1 MPTGPPPED
10 HPVLPPVP
18 PIPHVD
24 DVQVMECTSFV
35 SGLYDTCESKPSMKR
50 RDTSWKPQ
58 DDSRDGNGLL
68 SASEA
73 KQIWLEREVQ
83 SLRTALNRVSVP
95 LAFQQSGYW
104 NGSFEGRSGPPAR
117 SSSVSAACGE
127 AGISAQPGGSGD
139 VAHQGRAGTSIP
151 VVPDGVRAAYISGDH
166 RERDRAFLQHGEA
179 RLADRAFA
187 QHGDVCPHDR
197 AFAKHGELRPD
208 DRALAKHGKECHDDR
223 AFARRGE
230 VFHEGRALQE
240 HGVHHEGRRAE
251 HDLGAVRERDRAQQW
266 RDDLPGLGRIGC
278 WEDDPSASLHAC
290 GPGRSKDLPRHDV
303 GGGGFGEGSYPG
315 RTYGPWT
322 ETAGGSMN
330 TKGEL
335 PDLPADSSPLQF
347 GDWLHLITPI
357 MKDISASAAWW
368 WESTLREAK
377 GFYEDWRRS
386 SPLQK
391 IQIQPRLPEDLQS
404 SQFQRTEQ
412 RGIQMLL
419 KAIPATE
426 QQALVTDRILS
437 STGIL
442 FKLLVRFQPG
452 GPGEK
457 QLLLTH
463 LTTFPKC
470 KDIQEVAAALRS
482 WRRHFGRALEVEATL
497 PDGVLLLKNLDLPQ
511 QKLATM
517 DNQAAFRLSQ
527 SRMELQL
534 DQKPTQKSL
543 WAFSQCLLAEA
554 ETLALFQSSS
564 TTSMDQAP
572 LKLKQMQTDPKT
584 PPRPTTSDNKLK
596 SSPTADKPCK
606 YFISES
612 GCKAGRSCKWLH
624 SWDGVDDKSQRCW
637 LCGGKDH
644 RKHECKA
651 HTTGKKPG
659 DPAGSGGGNGYGRG
673 GGGNDAS
680 TTPSSSTP
688 GGKAGAAATKVLK
701 GKEVGST
708 SSTTTSPGE
717 VKTGD
722 GVEETTKESTDG
734 GTGGDPKGAKADE
747 LLHEATQLLKS
758 LRVQP
763 KINVMQLAGLEQAEN
778 DWVLIDS
785 GATHALRPAHDL
797 QEWTIA
803 ERTVVQLANG
813 ETEAFRLKKG
823 TKVLLGHP
831 TQTTSRIVPMGGLT
845 ALDFTLQWS
854 GDRCQLRDDEGRE
867 FEVRVV
873 QGCPMVSL
881 ADGQRILEWLEWY
894 QVHQQRKLAMVRS
907 LLADDT
913 QVDRQ
918 RLDLE
923 LALTYKLR
931 QLFPQLPD
939 EVMMRIA
946 PHLEMVKTENFESNL
961 PWNRHKRRRL
971 RQAKHVILHLFS
983 GPDHNYWDQRC
994 ANANTEVL
1002 CIDTTCSTPA
1012 NLHDRNV
1019 FGYLLTLCASGR
1031 VRAILGGPPCRTVS
1045 ALRYQQDDGP
1055 GVLRTEE
1062 HPYGLPTLGPAD
1074 AELVIADSVLMFRFW
1089 SLLMVA
1095 EEMREETEPPTQ
1107 FFMEQPEDPKRY
1119 RSEEDVQQ
1127 HGYFSV
1133 FRTAEWKALAEK
1145 YNLVQYHFDQH
1156 PMGHP
1161 KRKPTCLAT
1170 NVQEVRHLDGVRG
1183 APSNEAEAGTQF
1195 RAMTVDQRCEVSR
1208 TWSQWAL
1215 GLKNAISLA
1224 VSQRVQWLD
1233 RHPDQ
1238 PQQPAVRTLGSAA
1251 LESWKTHYLHDHM
1264 PSRRD
1269 CQQCVRAQA
1278 RARPHRRV
1286 QHPEAFT
1293 LSVDLSGK
1301 FTPGIN
1307 QEQKQCKYLLVGV
1320 YTFPITRD
1328 GVPLA
1333 SPDGVEPQDQP
1344 LPGLDEFSAED
1355 GAEEGQDLLQ
1365 EQEDGNVDV
1374 EGQGENEDQKAE
1386 KTAHGCL
1393 LACQKLVEESMNV
1406 TVKNITFVETIE
1418 SRHSQHVLP
1427 AIAKIYSRLRQLGLP
1442 VMRLH
1447 SDRAREFL
1455 AAPLRRWAQHR
1466 DIVLTKT
1473 AGDDYKANGRCE
1485 AELGVIKRAIRT
1497 VISAG
1502 KFNINLW
1509 PLVARHVG
1517 ERRLRAQ
1524 LRTCGYPVGDLLK
1537 FGTQAF
1543 ALRKWWQDNHEEWG
1557 DTRQPVLVLGP
1568 DACSTLTSTNYFVQ
1582 SIDTGKYFF
1591 TADVITPD
1599 FEATETAVLGQNDD
1613 QQAHDGAA
1621 PRPIGADNAI
1631 YLPERDEASR
1641 PAGMDLQPARRLRG
1655 KTKPAMLHRLMRA
1668 PIEGEDD
1675 PFEPLG
1681 RVNAPSWERDSDD
1694 SWTLETIPSPDS
1706 SLDGSGG
1713 GEEEEAPNS
1722 QCGGSSLTA
1731 SQEYESFLQKV
1742 QHNLHMLVMDEM
1754 AHIDGTADE
1763 QAWCMPVLKE
1773 MLVQKA
1779 EVEEE
1784 LIMINRGKKEVLANE
1799 NEFLVTRTVSN
1810 KEVWENIKNWEPS
1823 VRAEYEQL
1831 VNQKQAVKQV
1841 TKSQLRQLA
1850 QEKQLPIELLPAK
1863 MVHTRKANTGA
1874 YRSRAVVCGN
1884 YQEVGTGDRYAG
1896 GADGCQVRALI
1907 RTAALRGWCLA
1918 GSDIRV
1924 AFLNA
1929 PKRDTTKITA
1939 MEVPTIFKHLGL
1951 ADAEDVWIIEKAL
1964 YGLVSSPRDWGIH
1977 RDEVLPT
1984 LRWHRRIGDV
1994 VLEGRLVHSK
2004 DENLW
2009 RLVEVNK
2016 ETGTENWAGLMSV
2029 YVDDILVSGEPQTVK
2044 LAMEAIQN
2052 TWALSEVEWA
2062 SDKPL
2067 RYCGF
2072 EISMGAAGDGFYV
2085 SQGMYEQELMTR

>member
-1 MPTGPPPED
+1 M
-10 HPVLPPVP
+10 
-18 PIPHVD
+18 
-24 DVQVMECTSFV
+24 
-35 SGLYDTCESKPSMKR
+35 
-50 RDTSWKPQ
+50 
-58 DDSRDGNGLL
+58 
-68 SASEA
+68 
-73 KQIWLEREVQ
+73 
-83 SLRTALNRVSVP
+83 
-95 LAFQQSGYW
+95 
-104 NGSFEGRSGPPAR
+104 
-117 SSSVSAACGE
+117 
-127 AGISAQPGGSGD
+127 
-139 VAHQGRAGTSIP
+139 
-151 VVPDGVRAAYISGDH
+151 
-166 RERDRAFLQHGEA
+166 
-179 RLADRAFA
+179 
-187 QHGDVCPHDR
+187 
-197 AFAKHGELRPD
+197 
-208 DRALAKHGKECHDDR
+208 DRALRWIDEHQ
-223 AFARRGE
+223 RRTSRSTCG
-230 VFHEGRALQE
+230 FLSIAIRRLASPDHANHEGHQCISGLVVGINVERGQGLL
-240 HGVHHEGRRAE
+240 RRCR
-251 HDLGAVRERDRAQQW
+251 G
-266 RDDLPGLGRIGC
+266 
-278 WEDDPSASLHAC
+278 
-290 GPGRSKDLPRHDV
+290 SK
-303 GGGGFGEGSYPG
+303 Y
-315 RTYGPWT
+315 
-322 ETAGGSMN
+322 N
-330 TKGEL
+330 
-335 PDLPADSSPLQF
+335 
-347 GDWLHLITPI
+347 
-357 MKDISASAAWW
+357 
-368 WESTLREAK
+368 
-377 GFYEDWRRS
+377 
-386 SPLQK
+386 
-391 IQIQPRLPEDLQS
+391 RLPEDLQS
-404 SQFQRTEQ
+404 PQFQRTEQ

-419 KAIPATE
+419 KAIPSTE

-437 STGIL
+437 STGII

-470 KDIQEVAAALRS
+470 KDIQEVASALRS

-511 QKLATM
+511 QKLGSM

-534 DQKPTQKSL
+534 DQKPTQQSL

-554 ETLALFQSSS
+554 ETLALFQSS
-564 TTSMDQAP
+564 TTTTTDQSP
-572 LKLKQMQTDPKT
+572 LKLKQLQNDPKT
-584 PPRPTTSDNKLK
+584 PSRTTANDGNTK
-596 SSPTADKPCK
+596 SSPMADKPCR
-606 YFISES
+606 YFISDG
-612 GCKAGRSCKWLH
+612 GCKAGKSCKWLH
-624 SWDGVDDKSQRCW
+624 SWDGVTDKSSRCW
-637 LCGGKDH
+637 ICGAKDH
-644 RKHECKA
+644 RKSECKVKA
-651 HTTGKKPG
+651 APRKQGEPT
-659 DPAGSGGGNGYGRG
+659 GSGGGTGQGRG
-673 GGGNDAS
+673 GSSNDVTTS
-680 TTPSSSTP
+680 TTTAAASSTT
-688 GGKAGAAATKVLK
+688 GGKAGIAAAKTLQNTDKMPTT
-701 GKEVGST
+701 ST
-708 SSTTTSPGE
+708 SSTSAFPGE
-717 VKTGD
+717 VKSASGLP
-722 GVEETTKESTDG
+722 EEGASSGDG
-734 GTGGDPKGAKADE
+734 GTGGDPKGNKADE
-747 LLHEATQLLKS
+747 LLHEATHLLKS

-797 QEWTIA
+797 QEWTHA
-803 ERTVVQLANG
+803 ERTVVQLAND

-854 GDRCQLRDDEGRE
+854 GDQCQLRDDEGRE

-873 QGCPMVSL
+873 QGCPMISL

-913 QVDRQ
+913 QVDR
-918 RLDLE
+918 RGLNLE

-931 QLFPQLPD
+931 QLFPHLPD
-939 EVMMRIA
+939 EVMTRVA

-961 PWNRHKRRRL
+961 PSNRHKRRRL

-1045 ALRYQQDDGP
+1045 ALRYQNDGGP

-1062 HPYGLPTLGPAD
+1062 HPYGLPTLSPAD
-1074 AELVIADSVLMFRFW
+1074 TELVIADSVLMFRFW

-1095 EEMREETEPPTQ
+1095 EEMREETDPPTQ

-1119 RSEEDVQQ
+1119 RSEEDVRQ
-1127 HGYFSV
+1127 HEYFSA

-1145 YNLVQYHFDQH
+1145 YNLAQYHFDQH
-1156 PMGHP
+1156 PLGHP

-1183 APSNEAEAGTQF
+1183 APSNEADAGTQF
-1195 RAMTVDQRCEVSR
+1195 RAMTVEQRCEVSR

-1278 RARPHRRV
+1278 RGRPHRRV

-1320 YTFPITRD
+1320 YTFPVTRD
-1328 GVPLA
+1328 GEPLA

-1344 LPGLDEFSAED
+1344 LPGLDEFSGED

-1393 LACQKLVEESMNV
+1393 LAWQKLVEESMNV

-1447 SDRAREFL
+1447 SDRAREFI

-1485 AELGVIKRAIRT
+1485 AELGVTKRAIRT

-1502 KFNINLW
+1502 KYSINLW
-1509 PLVARHVG
+1509 PLVAKHVG

-1543 ALRKWWQDNHEEWG
+1543 ALRKWWQSRYDQWRDIRE
-1557 DTRQPVLVLGP
+1557 PVLVLGP

-1582 SIDTGKYFF
+1582 SIDTGRYFF

-1599 FEATETAVLGQNDD
+1599 FTATESAVLGQDD
-1613 QQAHDGAA
+1613 AQLADEVAA
-1621 PRPIGADNAI
+1621 PRPQGDDNAI
-1631 YLPERDEASR
+1631 YLPERDEVSR
-1641 PAGMDLQPARRLRG
+1641 PAGMDLQPARRLTG
-1655 KTKPAMLHRLMRA
+1655 KTRPAMLHRLMRA
-1668 PIEGEDD
+1668 PIEGKDD

-1706 SLDGSGG
+1706 SLDGSG

-1754 AHIDGTADE
+1754 VHIDGTADE

-1773 MLVQKA
+1773 MLVHKA

-1784 LIMINRGKKEVLANE
+1784 LIMINRGKKEVLAGE

-1831 VNQKQAVKQV
+1831 VNQKQAVTQM

-1907 RTAALRGWCLA
+1907 RTRGFA
-1918 GSDIRV
+1918 G
-1924 AFLNA
+1924 
-1929 PKRDTTKITA
+1929 
-1939 MEVPTIFKHLGL
+1939 MEPC
-1951 ADAEDVWIIEKAL
+1951 
-1964 YGLVSSPRDWGIH
+1964 R
-1977 RDEVLPT
+1977 
-1984 LRWHRRIGDV
+1984 
-1994 VLEGRLVHSK
+1994 
-2004 DENLW
+2004 
-2009 RLVEVNK
+2009 
-2016 ETGTENWAGLMSV
+2016 
-2029 YVDDILVSGEPQTVK
+2029 
-2044 LAMEAIQN
+2044 
-2052 TWALSEVEWA
+2052 
-2062 SDKPL
+2062 
-2067 RYCGF
+2067 
-2072 EISMGAAGDGFYV
+2072 
-2085 SQGMYEQELMTR
+2085 